1 MKMQHHIKQINIKN
15 CPFYF
20 LMTFFNLKNFDPNLL
35 KITKLSFRS
44 VFNVSIYDIKYITVK
59 SLDHVNINNEN
70 LFYLI
75 FNNVDGYTEES
86 NRIKYLVF
94 ASTDENKGAKK
105 KYKNFGMKLKIKLE
119 Q

>member
-1 MKMQHHIKQINIKN
+1 MQYHIKQINIKN
-15 CPFYF
+15 RPYYF
-20 LMTFFNLKNFDPNLL
+20 LNDMISLKNFDPNLL

-44 VFNVSIYDIKYITVK
+44 VFNVSIYDIKYITMK

-86 NRIKYLVF
+86 NRIKFLVF

-105 KYKNFGMKLKIKLE
+105 STKTLE
-119 Q
+119 

>member
-15 CPFYF
+15 RPFYF
-20 LMTFFNLKNFDPNLL
+20 LMAFFTLKNFDPNLL

-59 SLDHVNINNEN
+59 SLDHVKINNEN

-75 FNNVDGYTEES
+75 FNNVDGYTEEN

-94 ASTDENKGAKK
+94 ASTDENKDAIK